1 MDAPVDAAWLEAL
14 YGCPFSREVLRVV
27 ARPPPRPGRSYQYQA
42 ESLRPALTLRQ
53 HLGDRPLGR
62 RVRRPLHKKGRIVQ
76 ADHPLV
82 VRWPMYNPYWVVSP
96 AATRSGRQRGTVK
109 YFDRPH
115 SVDST
120 IDAYMPPLYLATRRA
135 EYVSLSGRV
144 APDGGIPDKDD
155 VYAHQNDVV
164 GRVDCGLF
172 SCGYP
177 KSLAQGE
184 RVEYDWAPSPIP
196 ASLYK
201 TPGIR
206 DGEAVRIRRIAWRRI
221 LAQNHHLQPTRLHL
235 PEGGRLWQR
244 EAEEVFSFLGCGGS
258 YEHDATRTRQQ
269 QAWALVEKVCATV
282 EATRVFD
289 VTDSAEYLAANLRWK
304 IASFRSYKFLVQC
317 RSDLEVGRDVGEAGQ
332 AACREA
338 VDMLRRVLATRAKLL
353 GDAHVATGEA
363 KYALGLLHL
372 FNGTDLNEARELVKD
387 AAQTYSKHLG
397 PDHEK
402 TKHVVD
408 VLQRIPAETPME
420 SAPDTAAAVFD
431 ETDSFKLA
439 VGQETGGDVVEELR
453 AELTVLLTKRDL
465 ETVEVVVDEVSQ
477 ETVDERRRELEALL
491 RETRDP
497 ELKQLP
503 LRAPRG
509 DAAAD
514 CWAARF
520 AAKNV
525 TILLHPLDRI
535 HHLEQRASKLLSD
548 FNREH
553 ADLEAVLEKE
563 RAVAAWRVRE
573 QDAAARI
580 EDHVAVAEH
589 LATRLRRKITSL
601 RRDRPAIDAWLE
613 PTEQFVAST
622 FQHLRAPDDN
632 VMPAGGPTA
641 DEDATI
647 IAQLILHR
655 GLCGGRRAGYS
666 QCELG
671 GRTLVFWERVRD
683 GLVAA
688 HPRWRGPSGE
698 MVSVGWL
705 QEYARRGGRDS
716 LVERALM
723 LPDVAAREER
733 EQPWARPPAN
743 IRRYVAPVSTGMAT
757 LFLVR
762 RVLEKEDYRAY
773 LGYLA
778 AQEGVKELAVHA
790 VPRPNDILAYF
801 LVGVTKNM
809 RLKGFS
815 KLADTTCAA
824 CTMLSRKA
832 SVRGVSVMVWKQ
844 LTTRCKYVK
853 YKEHTRTRR
862 KRPRPEPAPARRSA
876 DGP

>member
-1 MDAPVDAAWLEAL
+1 
-14 YGCPFSREVLRVV
+14 
-27 ARPPPRPGRSYQYQA
+27 
-42 ESLRPALTLRQ
+42 
-53 HLGDRPLGR
+53 
-62 RVRRPLHKKGRIVQ
+62 
-76 ADHPLV
+76 V
-82 VRWPMYNPYWVVSP
+82 VRWSTYNPYWIISP

-109 YFDRPH
+109 YFDRAH
-115 SVDST
+115 YEDST
-120 IDAYMPPLYLATRRA
+120 TFDPAYMNKWNRRLV
-135 EYVSLSGRV
+135 YVSSFGRV

-155 VYAHQNDVV
+155 VFASESGVV
-164 GRVDCGLF
+164 DRVDCGLF
-172 SCGYP
+172 RCGYP
-177 KSLAQGE
+177 KSLTQGE
-184 RVEYDWAPSPIP
+184 RVEYDWA
-196 ASLYK
+196 
-201 TPGIR
+201 R
-206 DGEAVRIRRIAWRRI
+206 DDWARDERRGWAKRIRRVAWRRI
-221 LAQNHHLQPTRLHL
+221 LAQDYRDDFAKRLRL
-235 PEGGRLWQR
+235 P

-317 RSDLEVGRDVGEAGQ
+317 RSDPEVGRDVGE

-372 FNGTDLNEARELVKD
+372 VNGTDLNEARELVKD

-402 TKHVVD
+402 TKDVVD

-439 VGQETGGDVVEELR
+439 VGQETGGDVVEELK
-453 AELTVLLTKRDL
+453 AELTALLAKRDL
-465 ETVEVVVDEVSQ
+465 ETGRHRVRLAHFFRGQVGYWRPLEVGETAEVVVDEVSQ
-477 ETVDERRRELEALL
+477 EAVDERRRELEALL
-491 RETRDP
+491 RETRESEP
-497 ELKQLP
+497 KQLP
-503 LRAPRG
+503 LRTQAEV
-509 DAAAD
+509 D

-525 TILLHPLDRI
+525 FIPIRRYLTRI
-535 HHLEQRASKLLSD
+535 DHLERKASEALSD

-553 ADLEAVLEKE
+553 ADLEAVREKA
-563 RAVAAWRVRE
+563 RAVAAQRVRE
-573 QDAAARI
+573 QDATARI

-589 LATRLRRKITSL
+589 LATKLRRKITSL

-655 GLCGGRRAGYS
+655 GLCGGRRAGW
-666 QCELG
+666 CGLG
-671 GRTLVFWERVRD
+671 GRTRVFWERVRD

-698 MVSVGWL
+698 VVSVGWL
-705 QEYARRGGRDS
+705 QEYARRGARDS

-743 IRRYVAPVSTGMAT
+743 IRPYVAPVSTGMAT

-815 KLADTTCAA
+815 KLAATTCDA

>member
-1 MDAPVDAAWLEAL
+1 M
-14 YGCPFSREVLRVV
+14 
-27 ARPPPRPGRSYQYQA
+27 
-42 ESLRPALTLRQ
+42 
-53 HLGDRPLGR
+53 
-62 RVRRPLHKKGRIVQ
+62 
-76 ADHPLV
+76 
-82 VRWPMYNPYWVVSP
+82 
-96 AATRSGRQRGTVK
+96 
-109 YFDRPH
+109 
-115 SVDST
+115 
-120 IDAYMPPLYLATRRA
+120 
-135 EYVSLSGRV
+135 
-144 APDGGIPDKDD
+144 
-155 VYAHQNDVV
+155 
-164 GRVDCGLF
+164 
-172 SCGYP
+172 
-177 KSLAQGE
+177 
-184 RVEYDWAPSPIP
+184 
-196 ASLYK
+196 
-201 TPGIR
+201 
-206 DGEAVRIRRIAWRRI
+206 
-221 LAQNHHLQPTRLHL
+221 
-235 PEGGRLWQR
+235 
-244 EAEEVFSFLGCGGS
+244 
-258 YEHDATRTRQQ
+258 
-269 QAWALVEKVCATV
+269 
-282 EATRVFD
+282 
-289 VTDSAEYLAANLRWK
+289 
-304 IASFRSYKFLVQC
+304 
-317 RSDLEVGRDVGEAGQ
+317 
-332 AACREA
+332 
-338 VDMLRRVLATRAKLL
+338 
-353 GDAHVATGEA
+353 
-363 KYALGLLHL
+363 
-372 FNGTDLNEARELVKD
+372 
-387 AAQTYSKHLG
+387 
-397 PDHEK
+397 
-402 TKHVVD
+402 
-408 VLQRIPAETPME
+408 
-420 SAPDTAAAVFD
+420 
-431 ETDSFKLA
+431 
-439 VGQETGGDVVEELR
+439 EELR
-453 AELTVLLTKRDL
+453 AELTVLLAKRDL
-465 ETVEVVVDEVSQ
+465 ETGRHRVQLAHFFLGQVGSWRPLEVGLETAEVVVDEVSQ
-477 ETVDERRRELEALL
+477 EAVDERRRELEALL

-497 ELKQLP
+497 ELKQSP
-503 LRAPRG
+503 LQTQAEV
-509 DAAAD
+509 D

-525 TILLHPLDRI
+525 FILIRRYLTRI
-535 HHLEQRASKLLSD
+535 DHLERKASEALSD

-553 ADLEAVLEKE
+553 ADLEAVREKA
-563 RAVAAWRVRE
+563 RAVAAWRAGK

-589 LATRLRRKITSL
+589 LATKLRRKITSL

-622 FQHLRAPDDN
+622 FQHLRATDDN

-647 IAQLILHR
+647 VAQLILHR
-655 GLCGGRRAGYS
+655 GLCGGRRAGW
-666 QCELG
+666 CGVG

-733 EQPWARPPAN
+733 EQPWARLPAN
-743 IRRYVAPVSTGMAT
+743 IRPYVAPVSMDRAR

-762 RVLEKEDYRAY
+762 RVLAKEDYRAY
-773 LGYLA
+773 IGYLA
-778 AQEGVKELAVHA
+778 AQESVKELAVHA

>member
-1 MDAPVDAAWLEAL
+1 MDAPVDRAWLEAL
-14 YGCPFSREVLRVV
+14 YGCPFSGEVLRVV

-42 ESLRPALTLRQ
+42 ERLRPALTLRQ

-62 RVRRPLHKKGRIVQ
+62 RARRPLHRKGRIVHD
-76 ADHPLV
+76 DHPLV

-109 YFDRPH
+109 SFDG
-115 SVDST
+115 SYGV
-120 IDAYMPPLYLATRRA
+120 
-135 EYVSLSGRV
+135 V

-155 VYAHQNDVV
+155 VYASKDDVV
-164 GRVDCGLF
+164 DRVDCGLF
-172 SCGYP
+172 RCLYP
-177 KSLAQGE
+177 ESLAQGE
-184 RVEYDWAPSPIP
+184 RVEYDWAPS
-196 ASLYK
+196 S
-201 TPGIR
+201 PGGR
-206 DGEAVRIRRIAWRRI
+206 RGWAKRIRRVAWRRI
-221 LAQNHHLQPTRLHL
+221 LAQDYRDDFAKRLRL
-235 PEGGRLWQR
+235 P

-372 FNGTDLNEARELVKD
+372 VNGTDLNEARELVKD

-402 TKHVVD
+402 TKDVVD

-477 ETVDERRRELEALL
+477 EAVDERRRELEALL
-491 RETRDP
+491 RETRESEP
-497 ELKQLP
+497 KQLP
-503 LRAPRG
+503 LRTQAEVN
-509 DAAAD
+509 

-525 TILLHPLDRI
+525 FIPIRRYLTRI
-535 HHLEQRASKLLSD
+535 DHLERKASEALSD

-553 ADLEAVLEKE
+553 ADLEAVREKA
-563 RAVAAWRVRE
+563 RAVAAWRAGK

-589 LATRLRRKITSL
+589 LATKLRRKITSL

-647 IAQLILHR
+647 VAQLILHR
-655 GLCGGRRAGYS
+655 GLCGGRRAGW
-666 QCELG
+666 CGVG
-671 GRTLVFWERVRD
+671 GRTRVFWERVRD

-743 IRRYVAPVSTGMAT
+743 IRPYVAPVSTGMAT

-762 RVLEKEDYRAY
+762 RVLAKENYGAY
-773 LGYLA
+773 IGYLA
-778 AQEGVKELAVHA
+778 AQESVKELAVHA

-824 CTMLSRKA
+824 CTMLSRKT
-832 SVRGVSVMVWKQ
+832 SVGGISVSVWKQ
-844 LTTRCKYVK
+844 LTTRYKYVI
-853 YKEHTRTRR
+853 YKQPTPTRR
-862 KRPRPEPAPARRSA
+862 KRPRAEPAPAEAKRRRPFDA
-876 DGP
+876 